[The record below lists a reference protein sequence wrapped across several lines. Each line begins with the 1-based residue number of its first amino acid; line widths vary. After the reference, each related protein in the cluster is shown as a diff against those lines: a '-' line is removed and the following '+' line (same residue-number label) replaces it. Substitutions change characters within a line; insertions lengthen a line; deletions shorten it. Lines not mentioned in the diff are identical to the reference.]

1 MPAGLGTLFAGLLL
15 IVLAFVEGSSVWKSL
30 HEVLFGLFGC
40 GSFVLGAAVCY
51 LAILYTRGEDLLGQV
66 FKLLL
71 GLIFASGTV
80 IVFSDIP
87 ADIPAAR
94 MVAECYQN
102 GVTAWLGGG
111 ALGALLGGNLLL
123 LCGRPAA
130 NLVMVVL
137 ALCASLYIFDIT
149 PAELWQWVCELG
161 GGVHEKGVA
170 VYEQNAAR
178 RAERAAARQAEEEA
192 AALEAGE
199 ELEASDDAEEP
210 SGFAAPGWL
219 SGVFS
224 WGHKVTKELEGEAE
238 PEPVDDSLGYEE
250 PAPAPAPTPAAPQE
264 APAFTPVQV
273 GTPHPRASFDIDLG
287 PDSTPVVEG
296 GSEPIEPFIVGPG
309 GTFGQDPLRKA
320 APRAIVKPVVPDAV
334 ETAAEDFFAKPEEP
348 VQTVAPEA
356 PAPVVTPGIPVQPEA
371 AEQPEAEGPDS
382 VFRTPTLPTTDEP
395 SVPVRVMADNVM
407 AMRSAPDE
415 DGWISIT
422 SEPVEEKDIN
432 TLVAAAMEKP
442 AVGEQA
448 AATAPAEEPEA
459 AESYQYQYPG
469 IDLFEKAPEESDPN
483 AQDEL
488 KANAQKLVDTLESF
502 GVRTRVLDISRGPSV
517 TRYEVQPMAGVK
529 ISRITSL
536 ADDIALNLAV
546 ADVRMEAPIPG
557 KPAVG
562 IEVPNH
568 KKTPVYIRSVFESQ
582 AFLRMTSPLGIAL
595 GKDIAGVAQ
604 VADLCK
610 MPHLLIAGS
619 TGSGKS
625 VCVNSIIMSL
635 LFRSSPEDV
644 KLILIDPKVVEL
656 AEYNGIPHLLMPVI
670 TEPKKAAGA
679 LSSAVQEMER
689 RYHLF
694 AENNVRDIKS
704 FNKLAAN
711 DPNLEK
717 MPYIAIII
725 DELADLMMVVGKDV
739 EDSIC
744 RIAQKARAAGMH
756 LIVATQR
763 PSVDV
768 ITGLIKANIPSRIA
782 FAVSSQV
789 DSRTILDGA
798 GAEKLLGMGDMLF
811 MPVGAPKPIR
821 IQGTFVRD
829 EEISRVLD
837 FIKQSATVQYDEAM
851 IEAMEKHAI
860 MDGKKGAS
868 SADADEETGSDPML
882 KQAVEVVIDAGQA
895 STSLLQRLCKLGY
908 ARAARIM
915 DEMEQKGIIGP
926 YEGAKPRAVLISR
939 QQWLEMQMNQPDEA

>member
-199 ELEASDDAEEP
+199 EPEASDDAEEP

-356 PAPVVTPGIPVQPEA
+356 PAPVVTPGIPVQPET

-635 LFRSSPEDV
+635 VFRSSPEDV
-644 KLILIDPKVVEL
+644 KLLLIDPKVVEL
-656 AEYNGIPHLLMPVI
+656 AEYNGIPHLLMPVV
-670 TEPKKAAGA
+670 TEPRKAAGA
-679 LSSAVQEMER
+679 LGSAVQEMER
-689 RYHLF
+689 RYRMF

-704 FNKLAAN
+704 FNKLAVERP
-711 DPNLEK
+711 DLEK
-717 MPYIAIII
+717 MPYIAIVI

-798 GAEKLLGMGDMLF
+798 GAEKLLGQGDMLF
-811 MPVGAPKPIR
+811 MPVGAPKPTR

-837 FIKQSATVQYDEAM
+837 FIKSSATVQYDEAM

-860 MDGKKGAS
+860 QDGKKGS
-868 SADADEETGSDPML
+868 SGADSDDESDSDPMFQ
-882 KQAVEVVIDAGQA
+882 QAVDVVIDAGQA
-895 STSLLQRLCKLGY
+895 STSLLQRRCKLGY

-915 DEMEQKGIIGP
+915 DEMEMRGIIGP
-926 YEGAKPRAVLISR
+926 HEGAKPRAVLISR
-939 QQWLEMQMNQPDEA
+939 QQWLEMQMNQPEE

>member
-15 IVLAFVEGSSVWKSL
+15 IVLAFVEGDSVWKSA
-30 HEVLFGLFGC
+30 HQILFGLFGC

-51 LAILYTRGEDLLGQV
+51 LAILYTRGQDLLMQV

-199 ELEASDDAEEP
+199 EPEASDDAEEP

-264 APAFTPVQV
+264 APAFTPVPV
-273 GTPHPRASFDIDLG
+273 GTPHPRASIDIALG
-287 PDSTPVVEG
+287 PANTPVVEVC
-296 GSEPIEPFIVGPG
+296 SEPIAPFIVGPG
-309 GTFGQDPLRKA
+309 GTFSQDPLRKA
-320 APRAIVKPVVPDAV
+320 SPRASVKPVVPDAI

-432 TLVAAAMEKP
+432 TLVAAAMEQP

-448 AATAPAEEPEA
+448 AATAPAEAPDA
-459 AESYQYQYPG
+459 AEGYQYHYPG

-704 FNKLAAN
+704 FNKLAAT
-711 DPNLEK
+711 DPMLEK

-860 MDGKKGAS
+860 QDGKKGAS

-895 STSLLQRLCKLGY
+895 STSLLQRRCKLGY

-939 QQWLEMQMNQPDEA
+939 QQWLEMQMNQPDES

>member
-199 ELEASDDAEEP
+199 EPEASDDAEEP

-219 SGVFS
+219 SSVFS

-250 PAPAPAPTPAAPQE
+250 PAPAPQE

-382 VFRTPTLPTTDEP
+382 IFRTPTLPTTDEP

-704 FNKLAAN
+704 FNKLAAT
-711 DPNLEK
+711 DPMLEK

-895 STSLLQRLCKLGY
+895 STSLLQRRCKLGY

-939 QQWLEMQMNQPDEA
+939 QQWLEMQMNQPDES

>member
-66 FKLLL
+66 FRLLL

-199 ELEASDDAEEP
+199 EPEASDDAEEP

-250 PAPAPAPTPAAPQE
+250 PAPAPAPTPAAPQA

-356 PAPVVTPGIPVQPEA
+356 PAPVVTPGIPVQPET

-582 AFLRMTSPLGIAL
+582 SFLRMTSPLGIAL

-644 KLILIDPKVVEL
+644 KLLLIDPKVVEL
-656 AEYNGIPHLLMPVI
+656 AEYNGIPHLLMPVV

-679 LSSAVQEMER
+679 LGSAVQEMER
-689 RYHLF
+689 RYRLF

-704 FNKLAAN
+704 FNKLAAER
-711 DPNLEK
+711 PELEK

-860 MDGKKGAS
+860 MDGKKGTS

-895 STSLLQRLCKLGY
+895 STSLLQRRCKLGY

-939 QQWLEMQMNQPDEA
+939 QQWLEMQMNQPDES